1 MVRCYPETP
10 IFYKPLIINQK
21 IKTVMKHS
29 FKFIHAYDRDVVITI
44 TAVNLETAKTLLKC
58 VAQFPENFNVE
69 IPFIN
74 C

>member
-1 MVRCYPETP
+1 
-10 IFYKPLIINQK
+10 
-21 IKTVMKHS
+21 MKHS